1 MSVTRL
7 HACMATARMTSASS
21 TVVIATKA
29 TRERT
34 VNKTSMTARRTH
46 ADCSIL
52 ASTSTCRISVT
63 VLTATQAFIAK
74 VLCYFECLVTKIG
87 AVLLRKTGENILN

>member
-21 TVVIATKA
+21 TVVNATKA
-29 TRERT
+29 TRART
-34 VNKTSMTARRTH
+34 VNKTSMTAPLTH

-52 ASTSTCRISVT
+52 ASTSTCRTSVT
-63 VLTATQAFIAK
+63 VLTATQAFIVK
-74 VLCYFECLVTKIG
+74 VLCYFYFFGNKKNKNRNRRRFVEKSW
-87 AVLLRKTGENILN
+87 